1 MPDVNRRTTMRCS
14 RIEFKGY
21 RRLADTATNLD
32 GRLTAFVGFNE
43 AGKTSL
49 LQALTW
55 FTEGGD
61 LAVTD
66 RNRSRPPAS
75 EKAPVVKVYFE
86 LSQDDKDAIADI
98 PMDQVPSSVTLARTA
113 DDSTTPT
120 LTPFPRHPRKPFTEA
135 ADRLKQSLTR
145 LAGQF
150 EQATD
155 SEYQDPN
162 DWAST
167 LGRALQN
174 PDTPWTDAQV
184 EACDHLGEWL
194 NEVPEGRKTPR
205 DERLATLLAA
215 VKERATQPP
224 VAGQVWT
231 RLRARMPSFVLFAD
245 EDRELET
252 TYELEPNQRVLPPAV
267 LALLRIAQVDPDT
280 LWTHLANS
288 DSSSRE
294 TLIDQGND
302 RLHSLFRQ
310 AWNQSGVTVR
320 LNTTGTRLEILVKE
334 LRTGG
339 NVTNISERSDGLRT
353 FVALVA
359 FLAAGEHEVPPILLI
374 DEAET
379 HLHYDAQ
386 ADLVSVLLK
395 SVNAS
400 QVFYTTHSPGCL
412 PSDLGTGIRVVERD
426 QVHGDAS
433 VIKSHFWQNEG
444 PGFSPLLF
452 AMGAG
457 AAAFSMCRQAV
468 LAEGAADMVLL
479 PTLIR
484 EATGLT
490 DLEYQVA
497 PGLSQA
503 HTAGI
508 EVEEVAARVV
518 YLADGD
524 AGGDKHVKDLRE
536 ANVHAS
542 RIFQLPPGKAVED
555 LIERSDYL
563 KVVNGFLTK
572 MGQNK
577 TLTDADL
584 DPNLPISKAFEEWAK
599 ARKVRTPSKVEIAY
613 ELLDS
618 GAHLAPA
625 GKTVLKKRHEQFVA
639 AFARAN

>member
-1 MPDVNRRTTMRCS
+1 MPDVDRRSTMRCS
-14 RIEFKGY
+14 RIEFTGY

-55 FTEGGD
+55 FTEGDD
-61 LAVTD
+61 LRVTD
-66 RNRSRPPAS
+66 RNRSRGPANDNS
-75 EKAPVVKVYFE
+75 PVVKVYFE
-86 LSQDDKDAIADI
+86 LSEADKDAITDI
-98 PMDQVPSSVTLARTA
+98 PMDEAPSSMTLARNVDTGLIY
-113 DDSTTPT
+113 SFYPY
-120 LTPFPRHPRKPFTEA
+120 PRRPRQPFTDA
-135 ADRLKQSLTR
+135 FDRLTHDLVR
-145 LAGQF
+145 LAGHF
-150 EQATD
+150 EGSID
-155 SEYQDPN
+155 EDYQDPN
-162 DWAST
+162 DWAET
-167 LGRALQN
+167 LAKALQD
-174 PDTPWTDAQV
+174 PDTTWTDAQA
-184 EACDHLGEWL
+184 EACDHLCEWL
-194 NEVPEGRKTPR
+194 NEVPEGRKTAR
-205 DERLATLLAA
+205 DERLATLLAV
-215 VKERATQPP
+215 VKEQATQPS
-224 VAGQVWT
+224 VSKQVWS

-245 EDRELET
+245 EDRELQT

-267 LALLRIAQVDPDT
+267 LALLRIAQVDPDI
-280 LWTHLANS
+280 LWTHLSNA

-294 TLIDQGND
+294 TLLDQGNQ
-302 RLHSLFRQ
+302 RLHDLFSE

-320 LNTTGTRLEILVKE
+320 LNTSGARLEIMVKE
-334 LRTGG
+334 LRADGA
-339 NVTNISERSDGLRT
+339 VTNISERSDGLRT

-359 FLAAGEHEVPPILLI
+359 FLAAGEHDVPPILLI

-386 ADLVSVLLK
+386 ADLVGVLLK

-426 QVHGDAS
+426 PVHGDAS
-433 VIKSHFWQNEG
+433 IIKSHFWQNEG

-508 EVEEVAARVV
+508 HVEEVAARVV
-518 YLADGD
+518 YLSDGD
-524 AGGDKHVKDLRE
+524 AGGDKHVKDLKE

-555 LIERSDYL
+555 LIERSDYI
-563 KVVNGFLTK
+563 KVVNDFLTR

-584 DPNLPISKAFEEWAK
+584 DPSLPISKAFEEWAK
-599 ARKVRTPSKVEIAY
+599 AKKVRTPSKVEIAY
-613 ELLDS
+613 ALLDS
-618 GAHLAPA
+618 GAHLTPT
-625 GKTVLKKRHEQFVA
+625 GRTVLKKRHEQFVA
-639 AFARAN
+639 AFARAT